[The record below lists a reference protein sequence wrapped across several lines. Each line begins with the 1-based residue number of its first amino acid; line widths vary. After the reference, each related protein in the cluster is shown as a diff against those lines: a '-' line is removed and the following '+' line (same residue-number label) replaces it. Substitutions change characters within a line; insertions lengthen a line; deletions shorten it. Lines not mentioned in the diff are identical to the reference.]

1 MKGAALKFE
10 AATNIPPPYE
20 VYWQVVNTGN
30 EATAAGQLR
39 GGFDKGTVER
49 GSITHR
55 EATGYSGAHTIEC
68 FIVKDRHLAARS
80 GVFVVNV
87 R

>member
-55 EATGYSGAHTIEC
+55 EATGHSGAYHRVLYCEGSPP
-68 FIVKDRHLAARS
+68 S
-80 GVFVVNV
+80 GTK
-87 R
+87 RCICRQC

>member
-1 MKGAALKFE
+1 MKFE
-10 AATNIPPPYE
+10 AATDLPPPYE
-20 VYWQVVNTGN
+20 VYWQVVNTGD
-30 EATAAGQLR
+30 EAASAGQLR

-55 EATGYSGAHTIEC
+55 EETGYSGAHTIEC